1 MDPTLLS
8 VVGYEADIVD
18 FISPLPHPSDSM
30 ILHDDPTTLPDDDGN
45 LLQMRMLKVGKNMTT
60 GAMIGWYCFASV
72 VVGAVFVCLLY
83 VYCHNSH
90 AHRRAQ
96 RALDDQQRLES
107 IEANVARWS
116 KVENERNKRVVRA
129 CLQRNTKPFV
139 RKGPASIKRHEHE
152 EENNNSNICGIC
164 LDDLVHGQPCVSSSN
179 HRSCRHVF
187 HDGCIVEWFMNRR
200 DWLCPTCRQPFV
212 RHHDLSRAG
221 ISIGIGVETSRSET
235 ITLGPLS
242 VACDHDIGDDVD
254 DEDDNDDDDEDDTID
269 QSQIDDGSEES
280 KESDAVT
287 SHATPHGS
295 STPPASTSPVDITTS
310 VTSPTSSPQ
319 TDSSTADNVD
329 VFPQKFHF
337 PSKNESWDVEM
348 GEEDADKAEAE
359 GDDSEEVG

>member
-221 ISIGIGVETSRSET
+221 SSVVIGVETSRSET
-235 ITLGPLS
+235 ITLGQLS
-242 VACDHDIGDDVD
+242 IACDHDI
-254 DEDDNDDDDEDDTID
+254 DDDETID
-269 QSQIDDGSEES
+269 QSQIDDGSEEN
-280 KESDAVT
+280 KESEDDVP
-287 SHATPHGS
+287 SHPTPHVS
-295 STPPASTSPVDITTS
+295 NTPPASTSPVDITTS
-310 VTSPTSSPQ
+310 VTSPASSPQ
-319 TDSSTADNVD
+319 TDSSTADDVD
-329 VFPQKFHF
+329 VLPQKSHS

-348 GEEDADKAEAE
+348 GEEDADEADE
-359 GDDSEEVG
+359 EDDDSEEVG